1 MRHLHADADA
11 DADAEHADGSVEA
24 NLRLPHEWECVKV
37 TATWG
42 RPGQRWRCSPTE
54 GTREQAEIISKITF
68 ANFSYTS
75 NDHKSEGMINWAPCD
90 LSNLAASVASDYC
103 AQLTH

>member
-11 DADAEHADGSVEA
+11 DAVAVADAEHADGSVEA

-42 RPGQRWRCSPTE
+42 RPGQRWRCFPNRGNK
-54 GTREQAEIISKITF
+54 GTSRDNIKD
-68 ANFSYTS
+68 NFRQLFV
-75 NDHKSEGMINWAPCD
+75 HKQPPQVRGHD
-90 LSNLAASVASDYC
+90 
-103 AQLTH
+103 